1 MERKDVNTE
10 TNVEAVSEVE
20 KVAPETG
27 VLEKNGSEKAA
38 ETTSVKKPE
47 ATSKKGDLEKA
58 SEKNEESGISAWKVL
73 SGGSEREY

>member
-1 MERKDVNTE
+1 MERKEVNTE

-27 VLEKNGSEKAA
+27 VLEKNGSKKAS

-47 ATSKKGDLEKA
+47 ATSKKDDLE
-58 SEKNEESGISAWKVL
+58 
-73 SGGSEREY
+73 